1 MNCPCCGAAVTDDS
15 KFCNYC
21 GAKLPEIPK
30 EDKKRRE
37 FRFEFNNEHSVR
49 KAEIK
54 KERERQQQEY
64 ALKTQENLKKM
75 QEQEAKSDKRIFILF
90 VIMGIIGL
98 ILILSGKK

>member
-1 MNCPCCGAAVTDDS
+1 MNCPGCGAAVTDES

-37 FRFEFNNEHSVR
+37 FRFELSNESGVKR
-49 KAEIK
+49 AQIK

-64 ALKTQENLKKM
+64 SLKAQENVRKM
-75 QEQEAKSDKRIFILF
+75 QEQQAKSDKWMWIALGVLLI
-90 VIMGIIGL
+90 VGL
-98 ILILSGKK
+98 ILVLGNK